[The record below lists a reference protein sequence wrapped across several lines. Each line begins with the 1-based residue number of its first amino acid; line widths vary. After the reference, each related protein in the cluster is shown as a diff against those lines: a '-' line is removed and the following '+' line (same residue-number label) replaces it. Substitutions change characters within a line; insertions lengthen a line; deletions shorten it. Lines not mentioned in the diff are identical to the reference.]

1 MTEEF
6 LEFSMA
12 QGNDLSTPRP
22 EYEFPGLKAGDRWC
36 LCAGR
41 WKEAYDAGMAPK
53 VLLNSTHA
61 SSLEFANLEDLKSQA
76 AD

>member
-1 MTEEF
+1 
-6 LEFSMA
+6 
-12 QGNDLSTPRP
+12 
-22 EYEFPGLKAGDRWC
+22 
-36 LCAGR
+36 
-41 WKEAYDAGMAPK
+41 MAPK